1 MKKKVF
7 ISALF
12 MALILSVNAQK
23 LRLNLYGGYVFD
35 DSFDS
40 YYDYN
45 AYSGY
50 QGKIKGGFQWGAGLE
65 YMLQPSYGLEVYY
78 LRQDTKAPAQYFT
91 SNILQGYE
99 ETEFEV
105 AINYIMIGGNRYILS
120 NPKINPFFGL
130 SLGACIL
137 DVKNPDKGTEESV
150 TKFAWGLRGGALFN
164 ASEKIGIKLMASLM
178 SAVQGAGGG
187 VYFGTGG
194 VGTGVST
201 YSSMYQ
207 FGLGAGLVIKFQQKA
222 QQPQ

>member
-1 MKKKVF
+1 MKKF
-7 ISALF
+7 LISSLL
-12 MALILSVNAQK
+12 MALMLGVNAQK

-65 YMLQPSYGLEVYY
+65 YMVQPAYGIELYY
-78 LRQDTKAPAQYFT
+78 LRQDTKAPTDYFEAV
-91 SNILQGYE
+91 SQSGLKH
-99 ETEFEV
+99 TEFEV
-105 AINYIMIGGNRYILS
+105 AINWIMIGGNRYILD

-130 SLGACIL
+130 SLGTCVL

-150 TKFAWGLRGGALFN
+150 AKFAWALRGGAMFN
-164 ASEKIGIKLMASLM
+164 ASEKLGIKLQASLL

-207 FGLGAGLVIKFQQKA
+207 FGLGAGLVIKFQQKS
-222 QQPQ
+222 QSGQ